1 LSSPFTRRAF
11 IFQGEYS
18 FKGHFLVAVR
28 AIFIKNSKENAKG
41 EKEIKSSEQQ
51 N

>member
-1 LSSPFTRRAF
+1 MAF
-11 IFQGEYS
+11 VFQGEYS
-18 FKGHFLVAVR
+18 FKSHFLVAPR
-28 AIFIKNSKENAKG
+28 AIFIEGSKENAEG